1 MSSHLDFAT
10 AIILFGF
17 DSLIAGLMI
26 GPALSSWRDR
36 VLLVLLF
43 GVCDGSATLLG
54 AAVPHFVPEPP
65 AVLIYLL
72 AVALVILGARRGRV
86 WLYAIPVL
94 FSIDNLAAGSA
105 ASDAPGL
112 ALGSAA
118 MAAAGLALGGLCAA
132 QRVGRS
138 WRSARP
144 A

>member
-1 MSSHLDFAT
+1 MSSYLDCAT
-10 AIILFGF
+10 AIALFGF

-26 GPALSSWRDR
+26 GPALPSWRDR

-43 GVCDGSATLLG
+43 GVCDGAATLLD
-54 AAVPHFVPEPP
+54 AEVPHFFPEPP
-65 AVLIYLL
+65 AVVLYLL
-72 AVALVILGARRGRV
+72 AVALVILGLRRTRG
-86 WLYAIPVL
+86 WLYATPVL

-112 ALGSAA
+112 ALSSAA
-118 MAAAGLALGGLCAA
+118 MAAAGLALGGLRSA
-132 QRVGRS
+132 RVGRS